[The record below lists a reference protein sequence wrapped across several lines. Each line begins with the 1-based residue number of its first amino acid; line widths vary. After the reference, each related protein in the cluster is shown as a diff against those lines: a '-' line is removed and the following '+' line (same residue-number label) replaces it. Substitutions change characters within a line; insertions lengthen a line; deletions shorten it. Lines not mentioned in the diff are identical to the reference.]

1 MLRLCD
7 SDLMRIVISA
17 VSTQSRIREL
27 VGPIAA
33 VAQQLL
39 GRPGVSV
46 IYLIVEQ
53 SHATLFEEAVE
64 SRDSR
69 LEIMTVAI
77 GPSMLHNYLWHYRQ
91 LPGIAARLR
100 ADLIHFAYPVPIRR
114 GTLFP
119 GTALSLQHVH
129 AKGPHAS
136 RGVLDSLVSPWILR
150 NHHRAMNETSRLSEP
165 LCQQLGLGTTQVSGI
180 PVRKEH
186 PARQRNSRSVTA
198 G

>member
-1 MLRLCD
+1 
-7 SDLMRIVISA
+7 MRIVIGA
-17 VSTQSRIREL
+17 VAGQSQSREL
-27 VGPIAA
+27 VGPIAT
-33 VAQQLL
+33 VARQLL
-39 GRPGVSV
+39 ACPVVSA

-53 SHATLFEEAVE
+53 SHAALFEEAVE

-77 GPSMLHNYLWHYRQ
+77 GPSVLHNYLWYYRQ

-114 GTLFP
+114 KALFP

-129 AKGPHAS
+129 AKVPRAS
-136 RGVLDSLVSPWILR
+136 RGVLDSLLAPWILR
-150 NHHRAMNETSRLSEP
+150 NHHKVMDESSRLSEP
-165 LCQQLGLGTTQVSGI
+165 LCQQLGLGTIQVSGI

-186 PARQRNSRSVTA
+186 PAGQRNSRSVTA